1 VTTFETIRSE
11 GGLLPPDLLARI
23 ALLDKDVPGLTSEDY
38 RLAEGERFSEAIS
51 RAWARLLAAWR
62 TFQTELAK
70 VPADD
75 PATTVTR
82 ERFLQP
88 LLVELGFG
96 RVATA
101 QAIVVD
107 ERSYA
112 ISHAWG
118 SVPIHLLGA
127 RVSLEKKQAGL
138 AGAARSSPHGL
149 VQDLLNRSEPH
160 LWALLSNGLVLR
172 LLRDHHSLTTQA
184 YVEIDL
190 EAMFEEQRYAD
201 FGSPTAG
208 SSAGSVFRAMRVF
221 AH

>member
-1 VTTFETIRSE
+1 
-11 GGLLPPDLLARI
+11 
-23 ALLDKDVPGLTSEDY
+23 
-38 RLAEGERFSEAIS
+38 
-51 RAWARLLAAWR
+51 
-62 TFQTELAK
+62 
-70 VPADD
+70 
-75 PATTVTR
+75 VTR

-101 QAIVVD
+101 PAMVAD

-118 SVPIHLLGA
+118 TIPIHLLGA
-127 RVSLEKKQAGL
+127 RVSLEKKQPGL

-149 VQDLLNRSEPH
+149 VQDLLNRSEQH

-190 EAMFEEQRYAD
+190 EA
-201 FGSPTAG
+201 
-208 SSAGSVFRAMRVF
+208 
-221 AH
+221 